1 MQTYL
6 GWSGI
11 VRLGL
16 VQMSLGGIIALAT
29 STLNRVMVVELAL
42 PATLPGLLFGI
53 HYAAEMLR
61 PRWGH
66 GSDKGGKRTPWI
78 IGGMTVLAISG
89 VSAAASIAL
98 MSTNTAAGIACA
110 ILSYIGIGVGA
121 GAAGTSLLV
130 LIAKIVSPARKPTAA
145 ALVWTMMIAGTAL
158 AAGLGGRMLDPFSMT
173 RLVTVSGCISIICL
187 ALSIIAIWGIERR
200 YIDGAQADAE
210 KPAHSFFEA
219 IRDVWAE
226 PEARR
231 MTVFVFISM
240 LAFSAQEL
248 LLEPFAGAVF
258 GLTPGE
264 TAKLFGS
271 HRAGIVLGMV
281 LGAVVGSLSRKSQT
295 TGRYWVAA
303 GCFASAIGL
312 FSLATVGI
320 GGAQA
325 FLKVVVFTLGMA
337 NGVYAVAAIGTMITL
352 ASVGKGSREGVRMG
366 LWGAAQAVAFG
377 CGGVIGTAAVDVA
390 RYFLGSP
397 AAAYSL
403 LFAMQGVLFIVA
415 SGLAIR
421 LTAAAALAAQAEEN
435 SEVSLN
441 TSAQAVGE
449 AGARM
454 T

>member
-1 MQTYL
+1 MPNYL
-6 GWSGI
+6 GWFGI
-11 VRLGL
+11 IRLGL

-61 PRWGH
+61 PRWGY
-66 GSDKGGKRTPWI
+66 GSDKGGTRTPWI
-78 IGGMTVLAISG
+78 VGGMLVLAISG

-110 ILSYIGIGVGA
+110 ILSYIGIGIGA

-130 LIAKIVSPARKPTAA
+130 LIAKITSPARKPTAA

-158 AAGLGGRMLDPFSMT
+158 AASLGGRMLDPFSMA
-173 RLVTVSGCISIICL
+173 RLVSVSGSISAICFTL
-187 ALSIIAIWGIERR
+187 AVIAIWGIERR
-200 YIDGAQADAE
+200 YLQADQASAGQQ
-210 KPAHSFFEA
+210 PHSFLSAMRE
-219 IRDVWAE
+219 VWQE

-271 HRAGIVLGMV
+271 HRSGIVLGMV
-281 LGAVVGSLSRKSQT
+281 LGAVIGSLSRKNASAS
-295 TGRYWVAA
+295 RFWVAG
-303 GCFASAIGL
+303 GCFASALGL
-312 FSLATVGI
+312 FALASVGM
-320 GGAQA
+320 GGMAA
-325 FLKVVVFTLGMA
+325 FLKPVVFVLGMA
-337 NGVYAVAAIGTMITL
+337 NGTYAVAAIGTMISL
-352 ASVGKGSREGVRMG
+352 ASVGKGAREGTRMG
-366 LWGAAQAVAFG
+366 LWGAAQAIAFG

-390 RYFLGSP
+390 RHFLGSP
-397 AAAYSL
+397 SAAYSL
-403 LFAMQGVLFIVA
+403 LFAVQGVLFLLA
-415 SGLAIR
+415 TGLAVR
-421 LTAAAALAAQAEEN
+421 LTAAAALAGQDQD
-435 SEVSLN
+435 SEVSFN
-441 TSAQAVGE
+441 ASAQAVGE

>member
-1 MQTYL
+1 MPGYI
-6 GWSGI
+6 GWFGI

-61 PRWGH
+61 PRWGY
-66 GSDKGGKRTPWI
+66 GSDKGGTRTPWI
-78 IGGMTVLAISG
+78 IGGMLVLAISG

-98 MSTNTAAGIACA
+98 MSTNTPAGIFCA
-110 ILSYIGIGVGA
+110 ILSYIGIGIGA

-130 LIAKIVSPARKPTAA
+130 LIAKITSPARKPTAA

-158 AAGLGGRMLDPFSMT
+158 AASLGGRMLDPFSMS
-173 RLVTVSGCISIICL
+173 RLVSVSGSISAICFTL
-187 ALSIIAIWGIERR
+187 AVIAIWGVERR
-200 YIDGAQADAE
+200 YLQGDQPGADKQ
-210 KPAHSFFEA
+210 PHSFLSAMRE
-219 IRDVWAE
+219 VWEE

-271 HRAGIVLGMV
+271 HRTGIVLGMV
-281 LGAVVGSLSRKSQT
+281 LGAVIGSLSRKSPSAS
-295 TGRYWVAA
+295 RFWVAG
-303 GCFASAIGL
+303 GCFASALGL
-312 FSLATVGI
+312 FALALVGM
-320 GGAQA
+320 GGMSA
-325 FLKVVVFTLGMA
+325 FLKPVVFVLGMA
-337 NGVYAVAAIGTMITL
+337 NGTYAVAAIGTMISL
-352 ASVGKGSREGVRMG
+352 ASVGKGAREGTRMG
-366 LWGAAQAVAFG
+366 LWGAAQAIAFG
-377 CGGVIGTAAVDVA
+377 CGGVVGTAAVDVA
-390 RYFLGSP
+390 RHVLGSP
-397 AAAYSL
+397 SAAYSL
-403 LFAMQGVLFIVA
+403 LFAVQGVLFILA
-415 SGLAIR
+415 TGLAVR
-421 LTAAAALAAQAEEN
+421 LTSAAALLGQDQP
-435 SEVSLN
+435 SELSYN
-441 TSAQAVGE
+441 ASAQAVGE